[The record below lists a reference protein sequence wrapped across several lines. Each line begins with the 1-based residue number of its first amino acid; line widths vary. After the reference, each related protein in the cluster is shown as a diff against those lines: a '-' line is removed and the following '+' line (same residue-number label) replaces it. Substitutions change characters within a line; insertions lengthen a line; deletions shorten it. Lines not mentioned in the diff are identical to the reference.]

1 MMMSK
6 FDPNAIPETF
16 RCGPM
21 MLGREYAASVMD
33 LDPFEILGSYR
44 GNVLLLHGDRDELV
58 PLSYSRRA
66 AEMYRRVQEEVPE
79 QNGPRIA
86 RLVVIPGAGHI
97 FLKPA
102 LQSRAMDAIRNF
114 LREAGGVSDRDRIVN
129 K

>member
-1 MMMSK
+1 M
-6 FDPNAIPETF
+6 
-16 RCGPM
+16 
-21 MLGREYAASVMD
+21 
-33 LDPFEILGSYR
+33 
-44 GNVLLLHGDRDELV
+44 

-97 FLKPA
+97 FLKSA

>member
-1 MMMSK
+1 M
-6 FDPNAIPETF
+6 P
-16 RCGPM
+16 
-21 MLGREYAASVMD
+21 LD
-33 LDPFEILGSYR
+33 LSDHR
-44 GNVLLLHGDRDELV
+44 HGAELPV
-58 PLSYSRRA
+58 SA
-66 AEMYRRVQEEVPE
+66 PE

-114 LREAGGVSDRDRIVN
+114 LREAGGVSDRDRTFN